1 MTAGEVVSH
10 TWRTKVVF
18 RIPFSRW
25 VLEDLACLVLHVRV
39 MNQAFWGLACLV
51 TYVLVNSYN
60 IVGLFFCYFIFVY
73 IFYYLEIDRLAALVC
88 PVGWVQWF
96 FRFPVLDL
104 DESKAGC

>member
-25 VLEDLACLVLHVRV
+25 VLEGLACLVLHVRV

-60 IVGLFFCYFIFVY
+60 VVGFLFFCFYVY
-73 IFYYLEIDRLAALVC
+73 IFIGNSSGSGSRLPMGQSAV
-88 PVGWVQWF
+88 VF
-96 FRFPVLDL
+96 SFP
-104 DESKAGC
+104 CF

>member
-25 VLEDLACLVLHVRV
+25 VLEGLACLVLHVWV
-39 MNQAFWGLACLV
+39 TNQAFWGLACLV

-60 IVGLFFCYFIFVY
+60 IMVFLFLLFMY
-73 IFYYLEIDRLAALVC
+73 IYLLEIV
-88 PVGWVQWF
+88 
-96 FRFPVLDL
+96 
-104 DESKAGC
+104 

>member
-25 VLEDLACLVLHVRV
+25 VLEGLACLVLHVRV
-39 MNQAFWGLACLV
+39 KNQAVWGLACLV

-60 IVGLFFCYFIFVY
+60 IVVFFLLFFFLFVY
-73 IFYYLEIDRLAALVC
+73 IFIF
-88 PVGWVQWF
+88 GN
-96 FRFPVLDL
+96 
-104 DESKAGC
+104 S

>member
-25 VLEDLACLVLHVRV
+25 VLEGLACLVLHVRV

-51 TYVLVNSYN
+51 TYVLVNNYSIVVFSFCFYCIYN
-60 IVGLFFCYFIFVY
+60 LLKIV
-73 IFYYLEIDRLAALVC
+73 
-88 PVGWVQWF
+88 
-96 FRFPVLDL
+96 
-104 DESKAGC
+104 